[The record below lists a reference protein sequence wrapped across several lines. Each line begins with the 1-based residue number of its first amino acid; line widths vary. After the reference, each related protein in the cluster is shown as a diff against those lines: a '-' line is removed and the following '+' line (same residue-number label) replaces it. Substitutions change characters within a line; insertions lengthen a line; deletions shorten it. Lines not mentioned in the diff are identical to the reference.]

1 MWQRACRLGDE
12 ISISIEVELPDGQ
25 RRAAYARTFFVDEL
39 ANNWPVRDRNYDLA
53 QLLQHPY
60 TGRPCQVT
68 EPDVGSPAPICYL
81 IAGTPHFHPRWDLP
95 AVRLL
100 EDSVTHPW
108 GEKTCQLISEL
119 TSNELFLDFG
129 AGMKRPADLLPNAV
143 LLDAIH
149 FPNIDV
155 VNSAEKIPFKPG
167 SFDLVISQAV
177 FEHLPNPFQSANEI
191 FRVLKPGGKVLIDTG
206 FMVPFHADP
215 DHYFNMT
222 IEGLRKVME
231 RFEIIQLFVQPYMM
245 PSDGLVLQIDT
256 VLPLMRAGVWRER
269 LQTLLDDL
277 RREGRE
283 LDRDLGLLGQRMIA
297 AGVSV
302 IARKPVC

>member
-1 MWQRACRLGDE
+1 M
-12 ISISIEVELPDGQ
+12 
-25 RRAAYARTFFVDEL
+25 
-39 ANNWPVRDRNYDLA
+39 
-53 QLLQHPY
+53 
-60 TGRPCQVT
+60 
-68 EPDVGSPAPICYL
+68 
-81 IAGTPHFHPRWDLP
+81 
-95 AVRLL
+95 
-100 EDSVTHPW
+100 
-108 GEKTCQLISEL
+108 
-119 TSNELFLDFG
+119 
-129 AGMKRPADLLPNAV
+129 
-143 LLDAIH
+143 
-149 FPNIDV
+149 
-155 VNSAEKIPFKPG
+155 
-167 SFDLVISQAV
+167 